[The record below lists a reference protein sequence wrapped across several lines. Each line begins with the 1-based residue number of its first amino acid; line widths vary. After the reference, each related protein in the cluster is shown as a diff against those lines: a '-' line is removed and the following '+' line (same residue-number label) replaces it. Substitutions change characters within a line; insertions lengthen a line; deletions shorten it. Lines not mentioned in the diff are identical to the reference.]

1 MNDGDYLE
9 EELHGAVEDAYI
21 DLTYGK
27 KQSENP
33 RCYILGGQ
41 PGAGKTG
48 LQAIFKKE
56 CSNNLIVLNGDEFRE
71 LHPDFERLQEK
82 YGKDSVDYTGKFSGQ
97 MTEKLA
103 KKLRAE
109 KFNVLIEGTLRTAE
123 VPLKTCK
130 EFKESGYKVTLGLIA
145 VKPEISYLSTL
156 LRYEQQLADGKQP
169 RATSKDKHD
178 YVVQHLPE
186 NLKEIYESGRFDN
199 IVIYNRDGACLYD
212 MSKDNTTTPDKIM
225 DDVFSRDWSETEI
238 KQFKKIGEDTKAFMV
253 KRKAEDLPEFIRNV
267 FNRNI
272 VEVFITGKPIEKQTV
287 FHAPKYV
294 TDKYKSFIDPKLE
307 TAYHKVKHDVISG
320 KSGVKEPIAIVLGG
334 QPGAGKSNLYT
345 WAKERFV
352 GNIVELDCDAF
363 RKYHPDSEMLALV
376 PETYG
381 SLTNPFVFDTVDRLI
396 DELSEYKFNMIIESS
411 MKTPNSAFQNHELLT
426 PKGYSIEAQIMATS
440 RAVSWQGV
448 LNRYQEELEK
458 GQLPRLV
465 PKEFHDYVAD
475 HFPDSA
481 EEIFLSGKMSN
492 IQVYNRERDLLYDM
506 KSTPTLSPKSIIS
519 SIVNQ
524 TENHS
529 ESEDEQMKKDDFQI
543 LVQQAREKNILDYFQ
558 ESGYSIEKKSSNYY
572 VTEIA
577 GLCLKPE
584 SNQWYYHYEN
594 IGRTNNSIDCLT
606 KVLNMDFNQAVYEL
620 TGKDLSHF
628 KAEEL
633 PKKQQPQYTAP
644 PTKITLPE
652 KKELEMPEQSDNMR
666 RLFAYFCK
674 SRHIPA
680 KIVEELVHAKLLY
693 QTENE
698 ATAVIKGVEKTFKN
712 ANAVFIHKDDKGEII
727 GGEVQ
732 GLNTFKRFKGV
743 APGTGESVFKFVPNP
758 SADGKIKRAYLFESA
773 IDLMSFYSFCKK
785 EKIEGAMLIS
795 MAGLKP
801 TVPKQLR
808 DQGIEIVSCVD
819 NDDAG
824 RKFEAENGFKR
835 PDGVKNLLDDNGF
848 KDWNEMLSFRA
859 EHPNAKLD
867 ENLRKNNGNSND
879 MSSSIGGR

>member
-1 MNDGDYLE
+1 MADGDFKQEDFDRILKL
-9 EELHGAVEDAYI
+9 LHNRLTFGLAPVEHPTAF
-21 DLTYGK
+21 L
-27 KQSENP
+27 
-33 RCYILGGQ
+33 LGGQ
-41 PGAGKTG
+41 AGAGKSG
-48 LQAIFKKE
+48 LQQVL
-56 CSNNLIVLNGDEFRE
+56 SNKCNNNVVIVNIDDFRE
-71 LHPDFERLQEK
+71 YHPDFKNLDKK
-82 YGKDSVDYTGKFSGQ
+82 YGKDSVDYTGRFAGQ
-97 MTEKLA
+97 MTGALCKLLRDEKY
-103 KKLRAE
+103 
-109 KFNVLIEGTLRTAE
+109 NVIVEGTLRTVD
-123 VPLKTCK
+123 VPRQSC
-130 EFKESGYKVTLGLIA
+130 EDFKKAGYKVVLGIIA
-145 VKPEISYLSTL
+145 VKPEISYMSTIY
-156 LRYEQQLADGKQP
+156 RYEAAIAEGKVP
-169 RATSKDKHD
+169 RATDKDYHD
-178 YVVQHLPE
+178 SVVRAIPE
-186 NLKEIYESGRFDN
+186 NLRALYDEKQFDN
-199 IVIYNRDGACLYD
+199 ILIYNRSGDCLYD
-212 MSKDNTTTPDKIM
+212 MSAENAQVPDKI
-225 DDVFSRDWSETEI
+225 I
-238 KQFKKIGEDTKAFMV
+238 Q
-253 KRKAEDLPEFIRNV
+253 
-267 FNRNI
+267 
-272 VEVFITGKPIEKQTV
+272 EVFYGDWTSEELDQFVFGANEVIRLMKQRD
-287 FHAPKYV
+287 APELS
-294 TDKYKSFIDPKLE
+294 SFQSSVYNEEIVIGF
-307 TAYHKVKHDVISG
+307 TISG
-320 KSGVKEPIAIVLGG
+320 ERDPSILTTAKPDLKFSDQEEEAAYQKIKMRILRGKSSVEKPVSIILGG
-334 QPGAGKSNLYT
+334 QPGSGKSNLYKL
-345 WAKERFV
+345 AKARFNQ
-352 GNIVELDCDAF
+352 NIVELDCDKF
-363 RKYHPDSEMLALV
+363 RKYHPMSELFAAE

-381 SLTNPFVFDTVDRLI
+381 LRTNDFVFSAVDRLVE
-396 DELSEYKFNMIIESS
+396 ELSTHKFNMIAEST
-411 MKTPNSAFQNHELLT
+411 MKNSKVAFKNHDT
-426 PKGYSIEAQIMATS
+426 VAPKGYTVESYIMATPKEI
-440 RAVSWQGV
+440 SWQGV
-448 LNRYQEELEK
+448 LARYEEMIRK
-458 GQLPRLV
+458 GEQPRIV
-465 PKEFHDYVAD
+465 PKSVHDEAVEGIAIAAD
-475 HFPDSA
+475 
-481 EEIFLSGKMSN
+481 EIYRSGKLTNM
-492 IQVYNRERDLLYDM
+492 QVFNRNGTVLYEM
-506 KSTPTLSPKSIIS
+506 KATPKVSPKAILRSIINGDNIS
-519 SIVNQ
+519 Q
-524 TENHS
+524 T

-644 PTKITLPE
+644 PTKIALPE
-652 KKELEMPEQSDNMR
+652 KKELVMPEQSDNMR

-819 NDDAG
+819 NDEAG

-835 PDGVKNLLDDNGF
+835 PDGVKSLLDNNGF

-867 ENLRKNNGNSND
+867 ENLRKNNDNSND